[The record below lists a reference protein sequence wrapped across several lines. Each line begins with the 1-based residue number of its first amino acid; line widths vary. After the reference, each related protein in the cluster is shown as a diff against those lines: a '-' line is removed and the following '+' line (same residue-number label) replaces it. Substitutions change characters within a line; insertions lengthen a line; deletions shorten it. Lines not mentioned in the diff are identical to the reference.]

1 MFQNRLN
8 FRAVVRGLVFLS
20 LIVAGGTLWFAVVE
34 GYNVIDALYM
44 TVITLST
51 VGFKEVHPLDASGR
65 LFTTVLIILGLTVL
79 TYTLGS
85 LGALVVEGT
94 FQRIIG
100 RQRMM
105 REIDNLKRHYVV
117 CGHGRMGRIL
127 CEQLVEEK
135 VPFVVVENDPEV
147 LEDIRERGYKLIE
160 GDATEDEVLV
170 RAGIERAKG
179 LVAVVSSNESNLY
192 ISLSAREICRRTNAD
207 LYILSRATGR
217 QAAQKIYRAGADRVI
232 SPYVIGGMRF
242 VQALLRPSVY
252 DFVDVATQSGG
263 LDLMFEEIT
272 IGPDAHLDGVA
283 LRDSEIRGRY
293 DIIVIA
299 IKKPDGTM
307 RFNPGPDSVLETD
320 DVLITL
326 GEKEQL
332 DRLQSALA

>member
-1 MFQNRLN
+1 MFQNKMN
-8 FRAVVRGLVFLS
+8 FKAVVRGLVFLS
-20 LIVAGGTLWFAVVE
+20 LVMLGGTVWFALVE
-34 GYNVIDALYM
+34 GYTVVDSLYM
-44 TVITLST
+44 TVITIST
-51 VGFKEVHPLDASGR
+51 VGFKEVHPLDVSGR
-65 LFTTVLIILGLTVL
+65 LFTTVLIIMGLTVL

-105 REIDNLKRHYVV
+105 REIEHLQRHFIV

-127 CEQLVEEK
+127 CEELVSEK
-135 VPFVVVENDPEV
+135 VPFVVVENDPDEV
-147 LEDIRERGYKLIE
+147 ETMRDHGYKVVE
-160 GDATEDEVLV
+160 GDATEDEVL
-170 RAGIERAKG
+170 RQAGLERARG

-192 ISLSAREICRRTNAD
+192 ISLSAREICRGANPD

-232 SPYVIGGMRF
+232 SPYEIGGMRF

-263 LDLMFEEIT
+263 LDLMFEEVT
-272 IGPDAHLDGVA
+272 IGEGAHLDGVA
-283 LRDSEIRGRY
+283 IRDSNIRSQY

-299 IKKPDGTM
+299 IKKPSGRM
-307 RFNPGPDSVLETD
+307 VFNPGPERTLETG

-326 GEKEQL
+326 GGREQL
-332 DRLQSALA
+332 DRLRRAIV